1 MPIYE
6 YIAKE
11 DGAVIELIRPI
22 TQADAPVDDPEG
34 KGRTF
39 SRKLSTFATSGGAA
53 PAKST
58 GRSLPVGGG
67 CACGKPHGSCKRA

>member
-22 TQADAPVDDPEG
+22 SQADAPVQDPEA

-39 SRKLSTFATSGGAA
+39 TRKLSTFATSGPAGA
-53 PAKST
+53 PS
-58 GRSLPVGGG
+58 RSLPIGGG
-67 CACGKPHGSCKRA
+67 CACGKPHGSCKRN

>member
-1 MPIYE
+1 MPLYE

-22 TQADAPVDDPEG
+22 AQADAPVQDPEG

-39 SRKLSTFATSGGAA
+39 TRKLSTFATSGGPA
-53 PAKST
+53 PS
-58 GRSLPVGGG
+58 GGHSLPVGGG
-67 CACGKPHGSCKRA
+67 CACGKPHGSCKRN